1 MATSSGCSNYYSCK
15 RGSQVKYQKERE
27 TSLREEVG
35 ALTQETVVCVQYET
49 KS

>member
-1 MATSSGCSNYYSCK
+1 M
-15 RGSQVKYQKERE
+15 KYQKEWE

-35 ALTQETVVCVQYET
+35 ALTQETFVCVQCET